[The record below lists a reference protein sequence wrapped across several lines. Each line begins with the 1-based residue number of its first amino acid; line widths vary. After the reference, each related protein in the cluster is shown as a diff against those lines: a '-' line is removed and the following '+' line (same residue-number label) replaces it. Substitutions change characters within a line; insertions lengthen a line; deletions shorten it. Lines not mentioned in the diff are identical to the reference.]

1 MPIMAA
7 GLDSHRL
14 GAVFHSRPD
23 IIEGIKRA
31 ADSPGRVTLFNNIA
45 NFVYDQIN
53 GSEPAAK
60 RRRVDNG
67 VGNGFTASNTNGIK
81 SEVVVKSEGGDA
93 ADEQVLLEIKEL
105 SVSVPQR
112 KKFDLCFTENHF
124 YARAPG
130 TKAPVQGICHAWTD
144 IEYAFY
150 LPVPEKAQVQHNYIL
165 FPRGSCLPS
174 KTETP
179 TAEPLVFT
187 IPATAPKQ
195 GTVLGPEAG
204 DATAVSD
211 SYRTLFDWALTKH
224 LRSAGNPAEIV
235 SANPAR
241 FHSMARQ
248 PHRPNE
254 KAVHVKAFRGSKD
267 GYLFFLPNGI
277 LWGFKKPLLFVP
289 LTRIAAVS
297 YTSVLQRTFNMVVE
311 VFTGEG
317 GDGTEELEF
326 AMLDQEDYRGIDE
339 AYVRRNGLQDR
350 SMAEQRRAKM
360 ELAEN
365 MRNGKKGGGDEG
377 DAAPNAGDGLTE
389 LERAQAEEEQR
400 LQDEEDEEEE
410 DYDPGSEG
418 DSEGEG
424 ETSDEGDAEGDDDA
438 DMEEAE
444 EYEED
449 EDEGDERLAVTG
461 R

>member
-7 GLDSHRL
+7 SLDSQRL
-14 GAVFHSRPD
+14 GAVFQSRPD
-23 IIEGIKRA
+23 IIEGIKKA
-31 ADSPGRVTLFNNIA
+31 ADSPARVTLFNNIA

-53 GSEPAAK
+53 SSEPAAK
-60 RRRVDNG
+60 RRRIDNG
-67 VGNGFTASNTNGIK
+67 LANGFTASNTNGIK

-93 ADEQVLLEIKEL
+93 ADEHVLLEVKEL

-112 KKFDLCFTENHF
+112 KKYDLCFTENHL

-130 TKAPVQGICHAWTD
+130 TKAPVQGICYAWTD

-150 LPVPEKAQVQHNYIL
+150 LPVPEKAQVQHNYVL

-179 TAEPLVFT
+179 TADPLVFT
-187 IPATAPKQ
+187 VPATAPKP
-195 GTVLGPEAG
+195 GTVLGVEAG
-204 DATAVSD
+204 DAAAVSD
-211 SYRTLFDWALTKH
+211 TYRTLFDWAFTKH
-224 LRSAGNPAEIV
+224 LRSAGNPTEIV
-235 SANPAR
+235 SANPAL

-248 PHRPNE
+248 AHRPNE

-277 LWGFKKPLLFVP
+277 LWGFKKPLLFAP
-289 LTRIAAVS
+289 LGRIAAVS

-311 VFTGEG
+311 VFTGTG
-317 GDGTEELEF
+317 GDEGTEELEF
-326 AMLDQEDYRGIDE
+326 AMLDQEDYQGIDQS
-339 AYVRRNGLQDR
+339 YVRRNGLQDR

-365 MRNGKKGGGDEG
+365 MRDAKKAAGGEGGAEPNG
-377 DAAPNAGDGLTE
+377 ADGMTE

-424 ETSDEGDAEGDDDA
+424 ETSDEEDADGEGDAE
-438 DMEEAE
+438 MEEAE
-444 EYEED
+444 DYDEDGEED
-449 EDEGDERLAVTG
+449 ERLDVRG
-461 R
+461 